1 MLESTSYIS
10 VCWQESLRSNG
21 ALTKMRLEG
30 KVALITGAAKGIG
43 AAEAGLFAEQ
53 GAIVV
58 VSDVRE
64 DIGLSI
70 AAHISAKGGRSS
82 FVKLDVAN
90 PEDWKDAVDQIVL
103 RFGKLDV
110 LVNNASIYSMVPV
123 EITNLD
129 EWDELMGVNARG
141 TFLGTIN
148 AIPAMRDCGGGSIVN
163 ISSTAAIIGSLKGG
177 AYGASKAAVRLL
189 TKATAV
195 QHAKDG
201 IRANSI
207 HPGPIET
214 EMIASLIGTPDG
226 RAASI
231 SRIPIGRLGTIW
243 DVAHA
248 ALFLASDE
256 SSFMTGS
263 ELLIDGGMTA
273 Q

>member
-1 MLESTSYIS
+1 
-10 VCWQESLRSNG
+10 
-21 ALTKMRLEG
+21 MRLEG

-53 GAIVV
+53 GASVV
-58 VSDVRE
+58 VSDVQE
-64 DIGLSI
+64 DIGLSV
-70 AAHISAKGGRSS
+70 AAHISAEGGRSS
-82 FVKLDVAN
+82 FVRLDVAK
-90 PEDWKDAVDQIVL
+90 PEDWKDAVDQTIL
-103 RFGKLDV
+103 HFGKLDV
-110 LVNNASIYSMVPV
+110 LVNNASIYSMLPV
-123 EITNLD
+123 EVTTLD
-129 EWDELMGVNARG
+129 DWDELMRVNARG
-141 TFLGTIN
+141 TFLGTTH

-163 ISSTAAIIGSLKGG
+163 ISSTAAMIGSKKGG

-214 EMIASLIGTPDG
+214 EMISSLISTPDG
-226 RAASI
+226 RAASV
-231 SRIPIGRLGTIW
+231 SRIPIGRLGTTW